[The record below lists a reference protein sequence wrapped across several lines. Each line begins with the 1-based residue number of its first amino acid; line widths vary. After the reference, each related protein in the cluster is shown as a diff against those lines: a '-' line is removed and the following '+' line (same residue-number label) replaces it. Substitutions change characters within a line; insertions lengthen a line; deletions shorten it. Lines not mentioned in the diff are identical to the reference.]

1 MICIPILARSNEEM
15 LQMMQEAAPE
25 ADLLELRI
33 DGIAE
38 PDLPRLFA
46 ARKCPVIVTDRPAEE
61 GGLYAGTEA
70 RRLQLLEEAASLGAD
85 YIDIELSA
93 ARRFIGKGA
102 KRIVS
107 FHDFRGTPTD
117 LSAIR
122 RQLIEAGADVT
133 KIALMAND
141 VMDNIPIFNLL
152 EAASR
157 EDQVPTIALCM
168 GEAGLI
174 SRILSPKFGGFLTYA
189 ALTVNGQLRPSGPGQ
204 ISVKRL
210 KEEFRYRKITRRT
223 AIYGVIGNPIG
234 HSLSPAIHNAAYDEA
249 GVDAVYVP
257 FLVKDVRPFVPAF
270 RAIGVKG
277 FSVTIP
283 HKEAALL
290 MAEEVDAIA
299 RHIGA
304 ANTLYER
311 DGKLRATNTDCA
323 AAVGALERA
332 LARQAGGEP
341 VEPQGS
347 LLLNKRVVVIGAGGA
362 ARAMVFGLVERGA
375 NVIIVNR
382 TRERGERLAREVNE
396 IGPASPPRRASCRS
410 EGVEALSTKEF
421 DILCNLTSIGMH
433 PDVDATPVPREVL
446 KPQHV
451 VFDAVYNPLET
462 RLLRE
467 AREMGCTTV
476 PGLDWFIGQA
486 AAQFELM
493 TGRTAPQE
501 VMRRVAIARL
511 QEKR

>member
-33 DGIAE
+33 DGLAE

-46 ARKCPVIVTDRPAEE
+46 ARKRPVIVTDRPAEE

-93 ARRFIGKGA
+93 ARRFLGKGA

-107 FHDFRGTPTD
+107 FHDFRGMPAD

-133 KIALMAND
+133 KIAIMAND

-189 ALTVNGQLRPSGPGQ
+189 APTVNGRLRPSGPGQ
-204 ISVKRL
+204 ISVRRL
-210 KEEFRYRKITRRT
+210 KEEFRYRKITRST

-290 MAEEVDAIA
+290 AADEVDAIA
-299 RHIGA
+299 RRVGA

-311 DGKLRATNTDCA
+311 GGKLRATNTDCE
-323 AAVGALERA
+323 AAVGALEKA
-332 LARQAGGEP
+332 LASQAGA
-341 VEPQGS
+341 PQGP

-362 ARAMVFGLVERGA
+362 ARAMVFGLVEHGA

-396 IGPASPPRRASCRS
+396 IGPGSPGTGCRS
-410 EGVEALSTKEF
+410 EGIEALTTVEF
-421 DILCNLTSIGMH
+421 DVLCNLTSIGMH